1 MKTLIVACIQQKMR
15 LPQTLEEYREDLR
28 RFLRAAENKR
38 ARLVVFPELA
48 GVMVIPPLLGGFQA
62 NLLKRADL
70 ARRRQSSLWQKF
82 SGGISGALAGWLN
95 SDFRQ
100 MAGALLTTQPD
111 MVWDAY
117 DEVFGGLAQ
126 EFDVTLVAPSAYL
139 PDPLDGVLRN
149 LAVVYGPGG
158 ERLGYQAKRVLHP
171 EDEDLAQPGHEWNV
185 IPTPV
190 GRIGLMLGGDLLY
203 PEVGRLLAY
212 QGAELLIA
220 QGAAT
225 ERVLYEKLRAGMLA
239 RMQDNQ
245 LFAAISFLVGH
256 NEFSRR
262 QRDPFVG
269 RSSVLAPQELTPR
282 ASGVLVESS
291 NFRSESVL
299 SAVWDFEKLAEL
311 WETSDTPV
319 RSQLPLDAV
328 GPALA
333 QLYKKMNQLAQSG
346 RHSRPLSEAQRPE
359 GPEALLAVPE
369 PQEPETKERP
379 VEMEESV
386 TVPKRTNSTLS
397 LDDLPVLSSVTS
409 YWGDASDSEIKA
421 SLPAHVPVS
430 LTPESD
436 DWEDDEFAFLQEKGT
451 GGKTTSAKMQTWE
464 SDELQELSGP
474 EAEAE
479 EGMAAA
485 SEGPEFAQSGRH
497 PRPFSEAQ
505 KAAAK
510 QEGGSQAEDEE
521 SEEETQ
527 EMDALLE
534 PRAEDDREQTG

>member
-28 RFLRAAENKR
+28 RFLRAAANKR

-70 ARRRQSSLWQKF
+70 ARRRQTGMWQKM
-82 SGGISGALAGWLN
+82 SGGVSGMLAGWLGT
-95 SDFRQ
+95 DFRQ

-117 DEVFGGLAQ
+117 EGVFGELAQ

-171 EDEDLAQPGHEWNV
+171 EDEDLAQSGHEWNI

-190 GRIGLMLGGDLLY
+190 GQIGLMLGGDLLY

-282 ASGVLVESS
+282 ASGILVEAS
-291 NFRSESVL
+291 NSRTESVL
-299 SAVWDFEKLAEL
+299 SAVWDFEALAEL

-319 RSQLPLDAV
+319 RSHLPLEAV
-328 GPALA
+328 GPVLA
-333 QLYKKMNQLAQSG
+333 QLYKKMNQL
-346 RHSRPLSEAQRPE
+346 PE
-359 GPEALLAVPE
+359 GPEALLAAPE
-369 PQEPETKERP
+369 IQEPEIREGPGDSEEGIAVSRRTK
-379 VEMEESV
+379 SI
-386 TVPKRTNSTLS
+386 LS
-397 LDDLPVLSSVTS
+397 LDDLPVLASVTS
-409 YWGDASDSEIKA
+409 YWGDTTDQEIKA
-421 SLPAHVPVS
+421 ALPAHVPVNLS
-430 LTPESD
+430 PDLD
-436 DWEDDEFAFLQEKGT
+436 DWDMDE
-451 GGKTTSAKMQTWE
+451 TSE
-464 SDELQELSGP
+464 SDESQALAEP
-474 EAEAE
+474 EV
-479 EGMAAA
+479 EGRAVD
-485 SEGPEFAQSGRH
+485 EGNADSADLREVATNQ
-497 PRPFSEAQ
+497 AV
-505 KAAAK
+505 
-510 QEGGSQAEDEE
+510 GSQAEGGE

-534 PRAEDDREQTG
+534 PGTEDDKEETG

>member
-1 MKTLIVACIQQKMR
+1 MKTLTVACIQQKMR

-70 ARRRQSSLWQKF
+70 ARRRQTTLWQKF
-82 SGGISGALAGWLN
+82 SGGISSALAGWLN

-100 MAGALLTTQPD
+100 MTGALLTTQSD
-111 MVWDAY
+111 MVWEAY

-225 ERVLYEKLRAGMLA
+225 ERVMYEKLRAGMLA

-282 ASGVLVESS
+282 ASGILVESS

-333 QLYKKMNQLAQSG
+333 QLYNKMNQL
-346 RHSRPLSEAQRPE
+346 PE

-369 PQEPETKERP
+369 VQEPETKEHP
-379 VEMEESV
+379 VEMEEKV
-386 TVPKRTNSTLS
+386 TTPNRTNSTLS

-436 DWEDDEFAFLQEKGT
+436 DWEYDE
-451 GGKTTSAKMQTWE
+451 TWE
-464 SDELQELSGP
+464 SDELQEISGP

-479 EGMAAA
+479 EGMAAQ
-485 SEGPEFAQSGRH
+485 SENPETV
-497 PRPFSEAQ
+497 
-505 KAAAK
+505 AAK
-510 QEGGSQAEDEE
+510 QAGESQAEE

-527 EMDALLE
+527 EMDALLA
-534 PRAEDDREQTG
+534 PRAEGEKRVKRRE

>member
-1 MKTLIVACIQQKMR
+1 MKTLVVACIQQKMR

-70 ARRRQSSLWQKF
+70 ARRRQTGLWQKV
-82 SGGISGALAGWLN
+82 SGGVSGALAGWLK

-100 MAGALLTTQPD
+100 MAGALLTTQPE

-117 DEVFGGLAQ
+117 DDVFGGLAQ

-171 EDEDLAQPGHEWNV
+171 EDEDLAQSGHEWNI

-190 GRIGLMLGGDLLY
+190 GQIGLMLGGDLLY

-225 ERVLYEKLRAGMLA
+225 DRVLYEKLRAGMLA

-282 ASGVLVESS
+282 ASGILVEAS
-291 NFRSESVL
+291 NSRTESVL
-299 SAVWDFEKLAEL
+299 SAVWDYEALAEL

-319 RSQLPLDAV
+319 RSHLPLDAV

-333 QLYKKMNQLAQSG
+333 QLYKKMNQL
-346 RHSRPLSEAQRPE
+346 PK
-359 GPEALLAVPE
+359 GPEALLAAPE
-369 PQEPETKERP
+369 IQEPEPRELLVEEEERIA
-379 VEMEESV
+379 VL
-386 TVPKRTNSTLS
+386 KRTKSILS
-397 LDDLPVLSSVTS
+397 LDDLPVLASVTS
-409 YWGDASDSEIKA
+409 YWGDGSDQEIKA

-436 DWEDDEFAFLQEKGT
+436 AWEIDGTSESNEIHALAEPEVAGSAVDEVNGDDAELRES
-451 GGKTTSAKMQTWE
+451 TTSQAVE
-464 SDELQELSGP
+464 
-474 EAEAE
+474 
-479 EGMAAA
+479 
-485 SEGPEFAQSGRH
+485 
-497 PRPFSEAQ
+497 
-505 KAAAK
+505 
-510 QEGGSQAEDEE
+510 SQAEGGEG
-521 SEEETQ
+521 EEETQ
-527 EMDALLE
+527 EMNALLE
-534 PRAEDDREQTG
+534 PTAEDDREETG

>member
-1 MKTLIVACIQQKMR
+1 MKTLTVACIQQKMR

-70 ARRRQSSLWQKF
+70 ARRRQTSLWQKF
-82 SGGISGALAGWLN
+82 SGGVSGALAGWLN

-100 MAGALLTTQPD
+100 MTGALLTTQSD
-111 MVWDAY
+111 MVWEAY

-225 ERVLYEKLRAGMLA
+225 ERVLFEKLRAGILA

-282 ASGVLVESS
+282 ASGILVESS

-299 SAVWDFEKLAEL
+299 SAVWDLEKLAEL

-333 QLYKKMNQLAQSG
+333 QLYNKMNQL
-346 RHSRPLSEAQRPE
+346 PE

-369 PQEPETKERP
+369 VQEPETKEHP
-379 VEMEESV
+379 VEMEEKV
-386 TVPKRTNSTLS
+386 TTPNRTNSTLS

-436 DWEDDEFAFLQEKGT
+436 DWEYDE
-451 GGKTTSAKMQTWE
+451 TWE

-479 EGMAAA
+479 EGLPAQT
-485 SEGPEFAQSGRH
+485 EDPETV
-497 PRPFSEAQ
+497 
-505 KAAAK
+505 AAK
-510 QEGGSQAEDEE
+510 QAGESQAEDEE

-527 EMDALLE
+527 EMDALLA
-534 PRAEDDREQTG
+534 PGAEDDRDQTG

>member
-70 ARRRQSSLWQKF
+70 ARRRQSGLLQKI
-82 SGGISGALAGWLN
+82 SGGLSGALVGWL
-95 SDFRQ
+95 STDFRQ
-100 MAGALLTTQPD
+100 MAGALLTTQSD
-111 MVWDAY
+111 RVWEAY
-117 DEVFGGLAQ
+117 DDVFGGLAQ

-171 EDEDLAQPGHEWNV
+171 EDEDLAQPGSEWNV
-185 IPTPV
+185 IQTPV
-190 GRIGLMLGGDLLY
+190 GRIGLMLGGDVLY

-212 QGAELLIA
+212 QGAELLVG

-282 ASGVLVESS
+282 ASGILVESS

-299 SAVWDFEKLAEL
+299 SAVWDFEELAEL

-333 QLYKKMNQLAQSG
+333 QLYRKMNQL
-346 RHSRPLSEAQRPE
+346 PE
-359 GPEALLAVPE
+359 GPEALLAAPE
-369 PQEPETKERP
+369 EQETETKKRPLELEER
-379 VEMEESV
+379 V
-386 TVPKRTNSTLS
+386 TVPKRTNATLS
-397 LDDLPVLSSVTS
+397 LDDLPVLASVTS
-409 YWGDASDSEIKA
+409 YWGDASDTEVKA

-436 DWEDDEFAFLQEKGT
+436 DWEYDEALEPDEDLALAAAEAGT
-451 GGKTTSAKMQTWE
+451 AVGMEAE
-464 SDELQELSGP
+464 SDGPQSVAGELKDS
-474 EAEAE
+474 
-479 EGMAAA
+479 
-485 SEGPEFAQSGRH
+485 
-497 PRPFSEAQ
+497 SEAG
-505 KAAAK
+505 
-510 QEGGSQAEDEE
+510 EVE

-534 PRAEDDREQTG
+534 PRAEEDREETS

>member
-1 MKTLIVACIQQKMR
+1 MKTLTVACIQQKMR

-70 ARRRQSSLWQKF
+70 ARRRQTSLWQKF
-82 SGGISGALAGWLN
+82 SGGVSGALAGWLN

-100 MAGALLTTQPD
+100 MTGALLTTQSD
-111 MVWDAY
+111 MVWEAY

-225 ERVLYEKLRAGMLA
+225 ERVLFEKLRAGILA

-282 ASGVLVESS
+282 ASGILVESS

-333 QLYKKMNQLAQSG
+333 QLYNKMNQL
-346 RHSRPLSEAQRPE
+346 PE

-369 PQEPETKERP
+369 VQEPETKEHP
-379 VEMEESV
+379 VEMEVKV
-386 TVPKRTNSTLS
+386 TTPNRTNSTLS

-436 DWEDDEFAFLQEKGT
+436 DWEYDE
-451 GGKTTSAKMQTWE
+451 TWE

-479 EGMAAA
+479 EGMPAQT
-485 SEGPEFAQSGRH
+485 EDPETV
-497 PRPFSEAQ
+497 
-505 KAAAK
+505 AAK
-510 QEGGSQAEDEE
+510 QAGESQAENEE

-527 EMDALLE
+527 EMDALLA
-534 PRAEDDREQTG
+534 PGAEDDRDQTG

>member
-1 MKTLIVACIQQKMR
+1 MKTLVVACIQQKMR
-15 LPQTLEEYREDLR
+15 LPQTLDEYRDDLR
-28 RFLRAAENKR
+28 RFMRAAENKR

-70 ARRRQSSLWQKF
+70 ARRRQTGLWQKV
-82 SGGISGALAGWLN
+82 GGGVSGALAGWLN

-100 MAGALLTTQPD
+100 MAGALLTTQPE

-117 DEVFGGLAQ
+117 DGVFGELAR

-171 EDEDLAQPGHEWNV
+171 EDEDLAQSGHEWNV

-190 GRIGLMLGGDLLY
+190 GQIGLMLGGDLLY

-212 QGAELLIA
+212 QGAELLVA

-225 ERVLYEKLRAGMLA
+225 DRVLYEKLRAGMLA

-282 ASGVLVESS
+282 ASGILVEAS
-291 NFRSESVL
+291 NSRTESVL
-299 SAVWDFEKLAEL
+299 SAVWDFEALAEL

-319 RSQLPLDAV
+319 RSHLPLDAV

-333 QLYKKMNQLAQSG
+333 QLYKKMNQL
-346 RHSRPLSEAQRPE
+346 PE
-359 GPEALLAVPE
+359 GPEALLAAPE
-369 PQEPETKERP
+369 IQEPEPRERL
-379 VEMEESV
+379 VAEEERIAV
-386 TVPKRTNSTLS
+386 LKRTKSILS
-397 LDDLPVLSSVTS
+397 LDDLPVLASVTS
-409 YWGDASDSEIKA
+409 YWGDGSDEEIKA

-436 DWEDDEFAFLQEKGT
+436 AWEVDE
-451 GGKTTSAKMQTWE
+451 TSG
-464 SDELQELSGP
+464 SDESHTLAEP
-474 EAEAE
+474 EVEVNA
-479 EGMAAA
+479 GN
-485 SEGPEFAQSGRH
+485 
-497 PRPFSEAQ
+497 
-505 KAAAK
+505 AK
-510 QEGGSQAEDEE
+510 LGEIPTNQADGIQAEDGEG
-521 SEEETQ
+521 EEETQ

-534 PRAEDDREQTG
+534 PRAEDDREETG

>member
-1 MKTLIVACIQQKMR
+1 MKTLVVACIQQKMR
-15 LPQTLEEYREDLR
+15 LPQTLDEYRDDLR
-28 RFLRAAENKR
+28 RFMRAAENKR

-70 ARRRQSSLWQKF
+70 ARRRQTGLWQKV
-82 SGGISGALAGWLN
+82 SGGVSGALAGWLS

-100 MAGALLTTQPD
+100 MAGALLTTQPE

-117 DEVFGGLAQ
+117 DGVFGELAR

-171 EDEDLAQPGHEWNV
+171 EDEDLAQSGHEWNV

-190 GRIGLMLGGDLLY
+190 GQIGLMLGGDLLY

-212 QGAELLIA
+212 QGAELLVA

-225 ERVLYEKLRAGMLA
+225 DRVLYEKLRAGMLA

-282 ASGVLVESS
+282 ASGILVEAS
-291 NFRSESVL
+291 NSRTESVL
-299 SAVWDFEKLAEL
+299 SAVWDFEALAEL

-319 RSQLPLDAV
+319 RSHLPLDAV

-333 QLYKKMNQLAQSG
+333 QLYKKMNQL
-346 RHSRPLSEAQRPE
+346 PE
-359 GPEALLAVPE
+359 GPEALLAAPE
-369 PQEPETKERP
+369 IQEPEPRERL
-379 VEMEESV
+379 VAEEERIAV
-386 TVPKRTNSTLS
+386 LKRTKSILS
-397 LDDLPVLSSVTS
+397 LDDLPVLASVTS
-409 YWGDASDSEIKA
+409 YWGDGSDEEVKA

-436 DWEDDEFAFLQEKGT
+436 EWEIDETPG
-451 GGKTTSAKMQTWE
+451 
-464 SDELQELSGP
+464 SDESHTLAEPEVEVNAGNAELGEIP
-474 EAEAE
+474 TNQAE
-479 EGMAAA
+479 GN
-485 SEGPEFAQSGRH
+485 
-497 PRPFSEAQ
+497 
-505 KAAAK
+505 
-510 QEGGSQAEDEE
+510 QAEDGAG
-521 SEEETQ
+521 EEETQ

-534 PRAEDDREQTG
+534 PRSEDDREETG

>member
-15 LPQTLEEYREDLR
+15 LPQTLEEYRDDLR
-28 RFLRAAENKR
+28 RFLRAAANKR

-70 ARRRQSSLWQKF
+70 ARRRQTGLWQKV
-82 SGGISGALAGWLN
+82 SGGVSGALAGWLN

-100 MAGALLTTQPD
+100 MTGALLTTQPEI
-111 MVWDAY
+111 VWDAY
-117 DEVFGGLAQ
+117 DDVFGGLAQ

-171 EDEDLAQPGHEWNV
+171 EDEDLAQSGHEWNI

-190 GRIGLMLGGDLLY
+190 GQIGLMLGGDLLY

-225 ERVLYEKLRAGMLA
+225 DRVLYEKLRAGMLA

-282 ASGVLVESS
+282 ASGILVEAS
-291 NFRSESVL
+291 NSRTESVL
-299 SAVWDFEKLAEL
+299 SAVWDYEALAEL

-319 RSQLPLDAV
+319 RSHLPLDAV

-333 QLYKKMNQLAQSG
+333 QLYKKMNQL
-346 RHSRPLSEAQRPE
+346 PK
-359 GPEALLAVPE
+359 GPEALLAAPE
-369 PQEPETKERP
+369 IQEPEPRERL
-379 VEMEESV
+379 VEEEERIAV
-386 TVPKRTNSTLS
+386 LKRTKSILS
-397 LDDLPVLSSVTS
+397 LDDLPVLASVTS
-409 YWGDASDSEIKA
+409 YWGDGSDQEIKA

-436 DWEDDEFAFLQEKGT
+436 AWEIDETSESNEIHALAEPEVAGSAVDEVNGDDAELREG
-451 GGKTTSAKMQTWE
+451 TTSQAVE
-464 SDELQELSGP
+464 
-474 EAEAE
+474 
-479 EGMAAA
+479 
-485 SEGPEFAQSGRH
+485 
-497 PRPFSEAQ
+497 
-505 KAAAK
+505 
-510 QEGGSQAEDEE
+510 SQAEDGEG
-521 SEEETQ
+521 EEETQ

-534 PRAEDDREQTG
+534 PTAEDDREETG

>member
-15 LPQTLEEYREDLR
+15 LPQTLDEYREDLR

-48 GVMVIPPLLGGFQA
+48 GVMVIPPLLSGFQA

-70 ARRRQSSLWQKF
+70 ARRRQSGLWQKI
-82 SGGISGALAGWLN
+82 SGGLSGALVGWL
-95 SDFRQ
+95 STDFRQ

-117 DEVFGGLAQ
+117 DDVFGGLAR
-126 EFDVTLVAPSAYL
+126 EFDITLVAPSAYL

-190 GRIGLMLGGDLLY
+190 GRIGVMLGGDLLY

-212 QGAELLIA
+212 QGAELFVA

-282 ASGVLVESS
+282 AGGILVESS

-299 SAVWDFEKLAEL
+299 SAVWDFEELAEL

-333 QLYKKMNQLAQSG
+333 QLYNKMNQL
-346 RHSRPLSEAQRPE
+346 PD
-359 GPEALLAVPE
+359 GPEALLAAPE
-369 PQEPETKERP
+369 EREPETKERP
-379 VEMEESV
+379 AEMEESV
-386 TVPKRTNSTLS
+386 KVPKRTTSTLS

-409 YWGDASDSEIKA
+409 FWGDASDTKIKA

-436 DWEDDEFAFLQEKGT
+436 EWEHDE
-451 GGKTTSAKMQTWE
+451 TWE
-464 SDELQELSGP
+464 SDELQERSGP
-474 EAEAE
+474 EADAL
-479 EGMAAA
+479 EGMAAE
-485 SEGPEFAQSGRH
+485 SEDPATVAVAQAGENRAGDG
-497 PRPFSEAQ
+497 EN
-505 KAAAK
+505 
-510 QEGGSQAEDEE
+510 
-521 SEEETQ
+521 EEETQ

-534 PRAEDDREQTG
+534 PRAEDDRGQTG

>member
-1 MKTLIVACIQQKMR
+1 MNKLIVACIQQKMR

-70 ARRRQSSLWQKF
+70 SRRRQSSLWQKV
-82 SGGISGALAGWLN
+82 SGGVSGALAGWLGA
-95 SDFRQ
+95 DFRQ
-100 MAGALLTTQPD
+100 MAGALLTTEPD
-111 MVWDAY
+111 AVWEAY
-117 DEVFGGLAQ
+117 DGVFGGLAQ
-126 EFDVTLVAPSAYL
+126 EFDVTLAAPSAYL

-149 LAVVYGPGG
+149 LAVIYGPGG

-185 IPTPV
+185 IQTPV

-225 ERVLYEKLRAGMLA
+225 ERVMYEKLRAGMLA

-282 ASGVLVESS
+282 ASGILVESS

-299 SAVWDFEKLAEL
+299 SAVWEFEALAEL

-319 RSQLPLDAV
+319 RSQLPLDTV

-333 QLYKKMNQLAQSG
+333 QLYRKMNQL
-346 RHSRPLSEAQRPE
+346 PE
-359 GPEALLAVPE
+359 GSDALLAAPE
-369 PQEPETKERP
+369 RQEPEIKDAPAALEER
-379 VEMEESV
+379 VKM
-386 TVPKRTNSTLS
+386 PKRTKSTLS
-397 LDDLPVLSSVTS
+397 LDDLPVLASVTS
-409 YWGDASDSEIKA
+409 YWGDASDTEVKA

-436 DWEDDEFAFLQEKGT
+436 SWAYDDSLESYESPTLSTADVGT
-451 GGKTTSAKMQTWE
+451 AAGMDAEGADSESATDGQA
-464 SDELQELSGP
+464 G
-474 EAEAE
+474 
-479 EGMAAA
+479 EG
-485 SEGPEFAQSGRH
+485 EVGQ
-497 PRPFSEAQ
+497 
-505 KAAAK
+505 
-510 QEGGSQAEDEE
+510 
-521 SEEETQ
+521 EETQ

-534 PRAEDDREQTG
+534 PRAGDERERTG

>member
-1 MKTLIVACIQQKMR
+1 MKTLTVACIQQKMR

-70 ARRRQSSLWQKF
+70 ARRRQTSLWQKF
-82 SGGISGALAGWLN
+82 SGGVSGALAGWLN

-100 MAGALLTTQPD
+100 MTGALLTTQSD
-111 MVWDAY
+111 MVWETY

-225 ERVLYEKLRAGMLA
+225 ERVLFEKLRAGILA

-282 ASGVLVESS
+282 ASGILVESS

-333 QLYKKMNQLAQSG
+333 QLYNKMNQL
-346 RHSRPLSEAQRPE
+346 PE

-369 PQEPETKERP
+369 VQEPETKELP
-379 VEMEESV
+379 VEMEEKV
-386 TVPKRTNSTLS
+386 TTPNRTNSTLS

-409 YWGDASDSEIKA
+409 YWGDASDSEVKA

-436 DWEDDEFAFLQEKGT
+436 DWEYDE
-451 GGKTTSAKMQTWE
+451 TWE

-474 EAEAE
+474 EVEAE
-479 EGMAAA
+479 EGMAAQ
-485 SEGPEFAQSGRH
+485 SEDPETV
-497 PRPFSEAQ
+497 
-505 KAAAK
+505 AAK
-510 QEGGSQAEDEE
+510 PAGESQAEDEE

-527 EMDALLE
+527 EMDALLA
-534 PRAEDDREQTG
+534 PGAEDDRDHTG

>member
-1 MKTLIVACIQQKMR
+1 MKTLVVACIQQKMR

-28 RFLRAAENKR
+28 RFLRAAETKR

-62 NLLKRADL
+62 KLLKRADL
-70 ARRRQSSLWQKF
+70 ARRRQTSLWQKI
-82 SGGISGALAGWLN
+82 SGGVSGALGGWLGT
-95 SDFRQ
+95 DFRQ
-100 MAGALLTTQPD
+100 MAGALLTTQPE

-149 LAVVYGPGG
+149 LAVIYGPGG

-185 IPTPV
+185 IQTPV

-212 QGAELLIA
+212 QGAELLLA

-225 ERVLYEKLRAGMLA
+225 ERVLYEKLRAGLLA

-269 RSSVLAPQELTPR
+269 RSCVLAPQELTPR
-282 ASGVLVESS
+282 ASGILVESS

-299 SAVWDFEKLAEL
+299 SAVWDYEALAEL
-311 WETSDTPV
+311 WETSDTPI
-319 RSQLPLDAV
+319 RSHLPLDAV

-333 QLYKKMNQLAQSG
+333 QLYRKMNQLPVGSD
-346 RHSRPLSEAQRPE
+346 
-359 GPEALLAVPE
+359 ALLAAPE
-369 PQEPETKERP
+369 IQEPEAREQPVDREER
-379 VEMEESV
+379 M
-386 TVPKRTNSTLS
+386 TVPKRTKSILS
-397 LDDLPVLSSVTS
+397 LDDLPVLASVTS
-409 YWGDASDSEIKA
+409 YWGDGTDQEIKA

-436 DWEDDEFAFLQEKGT
+436 DWEVDE
-451 GGKTTSAKMQTWE
+451 TSE
-464 SDELQELSGP
+464 SDEPRALAAP
-474 EAEAE
+474 EAEGSTVD
-479 EGMAAA
+479 GMIEDSADRPREVVA
-485 SEGPEFAQSGRH
+485 SQAV
-497 PRPFSEAQ
+497 
-505 KAAAK
+505 
-510 QEGGSQAEDEE
+510 GSQAEDGE

-534 PRAEDDREQTG
+534 PRAEDDREESG

>member
-15 LPQTLEEYREDLR
+15 LPQTLEEYQEDLR

-70 ARRRQSSLWQKF
+70 ARRRQTSLWQKF

-95 SDFRQ
+95 TDFRQ

-111 MVWDAY
+111 MVWEAY

-203 PEVGRLLAY
+203 PEVGRVLAY

-269 RSSVLAPQELTPR
+269 RSAVLAPQELTPR
-282 ASGVLVESS
+282 ASGILVESS

-333 QLYKKMNQLAQSG
+333 QLYRKMNQL
-346 RHSRPLSEAQRPE
+346 PE

-369 PQEPETKERP
+369 VQEPETKERP

-386 TVPKRTNSTLS
+386 TVPKRTNSALS

-409 YWGDASDSEIKA
+409 FWGDASDTEIKA

-436 DWEDDEFAFLQEKGT
+436 DWEYDE
-451 GGKTTSAKMQTWE
+451 TWD

-474 EAEAE
+474 EADAV
-479 EGMAAA
+479 EGMAAE
-485 SEGPEFAQSGRH
+485 SEGPETI
-497 PRPFSEAQ
+497 
-505 KAAAK
+505 AARQAG
-510 QEGGSQAEDEE
+510 ESQDENGD

-534 PRAEDDREQTG
+534 PRAEDDRGQTG

>member
-1 MKTLIVACIQQKMR
+1 MKTLVVACIQQKMR
-15 LPQTLEEYREDLR
+15 LPQTLDEYRDDLR
-28 RFLRAAENKR
+28 RFMRAAENKR

-70 ARRRQSSLWQKF
+70 ARRRQTGLWQKV
-82 SGGISGALAGWLN
+82 SGGVSGALAGWLN

-100 MAGALLTTQPD
+100 MAGALLTTQPE

-117 DEVFGGLAQ
+117 DGVFGELAQ

-171 EDEDLAQPGHEWNV
+171 EDEDLAQSGHEWNV

-190 GRIGLMLGGDLLY
+190 GQIGLMLGGDLLY

-212 QGAELLIA
+212 QGAELLVA

-225 ERVLYEKLRAGMLA
+225 DRVLYEKLRAGMLA

-282 ASGVLVESS
+282 ASGILVEAS
-291 NFRSESVL
+291 NSRTESVL
-299 SAVWDFEKLAEL
+299 SAVWDFEALAEL

-319 RSQLPLDAV
+319 RSHLPLDAV

-333 QLYKKMNQLAQSG
+333 QLYKKMNQL
-346 RHSRPLSEAQRPE
+346 PE
-359 GPEALLAVPE
+359 GPEALLAAPE
-369 PQEPETKERP
+369 IQEPAPQERLVAEEERIA
-379 VEMEESV
+379 VL
-386 TVPKRTNSTLS
+386 KRTKSILS
-397 LDDLPVLSSVTS
+397 LDDLPVLASVTS
-409 YWGDASDSEIKA
+409 YWGDGSDEEIKA

-436 DWEDDEFAFLQEKGT
+436 AWEIDE
-451 GGKTTSAKMQTWE
+451 TSG
-464 SDELQELSGP
+464 SDESHALAEPEVEGNAGNAELGEIP
-474 EAEAE
+474 TNQAE
-479 EGMAAA
+479 GN
-485 SEGPEFAQSGRH
+485 
-497 PRPFSEAQ
+497 
-505 KAAAK
+505 
-510 QEGGSQAEDEE
+510 QAEDGQG
-521 SEEETQ
+521 EEETQ

-534 PRAEDDREQTG
+534 PRSEDDREETG

>member
-15 LPQTLEEYREDLR
+15 LPQTLEEYQEDLR
-28 RFLRAAENKR
+28 RFLRAAANKR

-70 ARRRQSSLWQKF
+70 ARRRQTSMWQKM
-82 SGGISGALAGWLN
+82 SGGVSGALAGWLGT
-95 SDFRQ
+95 DFRQ

-117 DEVFGGLAQ
+117 DGVFGELAQ

-171 EDEDLAQPGHEWNV
+171 EDEDLAQSGHEWNI

-190 GRIGLMLGGDLLY
+190 GQIGLMLGGDLLY

-282 ASGVLVESS
+282 ASGILVEAS
-291 NFRSESVL
+291 NSRTESVL
-299 SAVWDFEKLAEL
+299 SAVWDFEALAEL

-319 RSQLPLDAV
+319 RSHLPLEAV
-328 GPALA
+328 GPVLA
-333 QLYKKMNQLAQSG
+333 QLYKKMNQL
-346 RHSRPLSEAQRPE
+346 PE
-359 GPEALLAVPE
+359 GPEALLAAPE
-369 PQEPETKERP
+369 IQEPEIREGPGDSEEGIAVSRRTK
-379 VEMEESV
+379 SI
-386 TVPKRTNSTLS
+386 LS
-397 LDDLPVLSSVTS
+397 LDDLPVLASVTS
-409 YWGDASDSEIKA
+409 YWGDTTDQEIKA
-421 SLPAHVPVS
+421 ALPAHVPVNLS
-430 LTPESD
+430 PDLD
-436 DWEDDEFAFLQEKGT
+436 DWDMDE
-451 GGKTTSAKMQTWE
+451 TSE
-464 SDELQELSGP
+464 SDESQALAEP
-474 EAEAE
+474 EV
-479 EGMAAA
+479 EGRAVD
-485 SEGPEFAQSGRH
+485 EGNADSADLREVATNQ
-497 PRPFSEAQ
+497 AV
-505 KAAAK
+505 
-510 QEGGSQAEDEE
+510 GSQAEGGE

-534 PRAEDDREQTG
+534 PGTEDDKEETG

>member
-15 LPQTLEEYREDLR
+15 LPQTLEEYRDDLR

-48 GVMVIPPLLGGFQA
+48 GVMVIPPLLRGFQA
-62 NLLKRADL
+62 NLLKRADMS
-70 ARRRQSSLWQKF
+70 RRRQSSLWQKIN
-82 SGGISGALAGWLN
+82 GGVSGALAGWLGA
-95 SDFRQ
+95 DFRQ
-100 MAGALLTTQPD
+100 MAGALLTTEPD
-111 MVWDAY
+111 AVWEAY
-117 DEVFGGLAQ
+117 DGVFGGLAQ

-149 LAVVYGPGG
+149 LAVIYGPGG

-185 IPTPV
+185 IQTPV
-190 GRIGLMLGGDLLY
+190 GRIGMMLGGDLLY

-225 ERVLYEKLRAGMLA
+225 ERVMYEKLRAGMLA

-282 ASGVLVESS
+282 ASGILVESS
-291 NFRSESVL
+291 NYRSESVL
-299 SAVWDFEKLAEL
+299 SAVWEFEALAEL

-319 RSQLPLDAV
+319 RSRLPLDAV

-333 QLYKKMNQLAQSG
+333 QLYRKMNQL
-346 RHSRPLSEAQRPE
+346 PE
-359 GPEALLAVPE
+359 GSDALLAAPE
-369 PQEPETKERP
+369 QQEPETKEEP
-379 VEMEESV
+379 ENQEEPEVLEERV
-386 TVPKRTNSTLS
+386 TMPKRTSSILS
-397 LDDLPVLSSVTS
+397 LDDLPVLASVTT
-409 YWGDASDSEIKA
+409 YWGDGSDNEVEA

-436 DWEDDEFAFLQEKGT
+436 DWVYDESIESYESPTLKTSDADAAT
-451 GGKTTSAKMQTWE
+451 GMDAESADSQSAAVGQTDA
-464 SDELQELSGP
+464 S
-474 EAEAE
+474 
-479 EGMAAA
+479 
-485 SEGPEFAQSGRH
+485 SEG
-497 PRPFSEAQ
+497 
-505 KAAAK
+505 
-510 QEGGSQAEDEE
+510 EG
-521 SEEETQ
+521 EEETQ
-527 EMDALLE
+527 EMDALNE
-534 PRAEDDREQTG
+534 PQDADDPEPTG

>member
-1 MKTLIVACIQQKMR
+1 MKTLTVACIQQKMR

-70 ARRRQSSLWQKF
+70 ARRRQTSLWQKF
-82 SGGISGALAGWLN
+82 SGGVSGALAGWLN

-100 MAGALLTTQPD
+100 MTGALLTTQSD
-111 MVWDAY
+111 MVWEAY

-225 ERVLYEKLRAGMLA
+225 ERVLFEKLRAGILA

-282 ASGVLVESS
+282 ASGILVESS

-333 QLYKKMNQLAQSG
+333 QLYNKMNQL
-346 RHSRPLSEAQRPE
+346 PE

-369 PQEPETKERP
+369 VQEPETKEHP
-379 VEMEESV
+379 VEMEEKV
-386 TVPKRTNSTLS
+386 TTPNRTNSTLS

-436 DWEDDEFAFLQEKGT
+436 DWEYDE
-451 GGKTTSAKMQTWE
+451 TWE

-479 EGMAAA
+479 EGMPAQT
-485 SEGPEFAQSGRH
+485 EDPETV
-497 PRPFSEAQ
+497 
-505 KAAAK
+505 AAK
-510 QEGGSQAEDEE
+510 QAGESQAENEE

-527 EMDALLE
+527 EMDALLA
-534 PRAEDDREQTG
+534 PGAEDDRDQTG